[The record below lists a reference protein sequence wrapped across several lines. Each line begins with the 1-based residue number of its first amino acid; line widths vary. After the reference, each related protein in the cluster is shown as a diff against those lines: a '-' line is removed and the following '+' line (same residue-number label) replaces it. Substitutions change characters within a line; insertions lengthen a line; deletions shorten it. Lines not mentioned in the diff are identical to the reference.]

1 MATLSKTKGTPLHG
15 IDIILTLSMH
25 EHISIPIKD
34 EYVTGELFS
43 PEEGVKANM
52 MFVHGWTSKNR
63 KYLKLAEQL
72 SKRGVQTLAI
82 NLRGHGDSTYNLE
95 SYSRQNHLDDIL
107 VAVDYS
113 NNRSPGKPII
123 LLGKSYGGYL
133 SAIATSLRK
142 IDYLIISQPALYPD
156 TDFNSSNAAL
166 IKGNPDIFRSGNE
179 SVSTNRALN
188 SISRFDGP
196 LLIIESEHDEEV
208 FDIPKLYITASK
220 HNSKQQAITIKDTD
234 HPLSRPEWL
243 EEYYDQII
251 VWLKSQK
258 IVS

>member
-1 MATLSKTKGTPLHG
+1 MQS
-15 IDIILTLSMH
+15 
-25 EHISIPIKD
+25 HISIPVQSEFI
-34 EYVTGELFS
+34 TGELFT
-43 PEEGVKANM
+43 PEVPLVANM
-52 MFVHGWTSKNR
+52 LFCHGWTSKNS
-63 KYLKLAEQL
+63 KYIKLAQQL
-72 SKRGVQTLAI
+72 STFGIQTLAI
-82 NLRGHGDSTYNLE
+82 NLRGHGDSIYPLE
-95 SYSRQNHLDDIL
+95 NYSRQNHLDDI
-107 VAVDYS
+107 VAAIDYS
-113 NNRSPGKPII
+113 NNRCPGKPFI

-196 LLIIESEHDEEV
+196 LLVIESEHDEEV
-208 FDIPKLYITASK
+208 FNIPKLYITASK

-243 EEYYDQII
+243 EEYY
-251 VWLKSQK
+251 QK
-258 IVS
+258 IIMWIEGQNLLRNL